1 MLRSG
6 VDVIS
11 ADVWRETMSRLKTL
25 VVVLVVAAV
34 AAAVPTAAQQ
44 AAPARSL
51 YDRLGGMTGITVV
64 VDDFIDRLVI
74 DHMLNMNPRIKEAR
88 VRVPAPYLKY
98 HVSALVCQ
106 VTGGPCAYSGR
117 TMKDSHAHLNITPAE
132 WDWMV
137 GVFKDVLADHR
148 VPAAEQQELLNIVG
162 GTRADIVMAS
172 AAMPH

>member
-1 MLRSG
+1 
-6 VDVIS
+6 
-11 ADVWRETMSRLKTL
+11 
-25 VVVLVVAAV
+25 
-34 AAAVPTAAQQ
+34 
-44 AAPARSL
+44 
-51 YDRLGGMTGITVV
+51 VV
-64 VDDFIDRLVI
+64 VDDFIDRLVV

-88 VRVPAPYLKY
+88 ARVPAPYLKY

-117 TMKDSHAHLNITPAE
+117 TMKDSHVHLNITPAE

-137 GVFKDVLADHR
+137 GVFKDVLADHA

-172 AAMPH
+172 AASPR